1 MPKLTIELPTA
12 LSRSLNA
19 ITDNDK
25 IKAQEFILESI
36 AEKIAQLMG
45 KEKIHAIADERFEKF
60 LKDKQSVSWEEASN
74 YMERR
79 AAGETPPPPTP
90 KKFTS

>member
-19 ITDNDK
+19 LTDNDK

-45 KEKIHAIADERFEKF
+45 KEKIHSIADERFEKF
-60 LKDKQSVSWEEASN
+60 LKDKRSISWEEASD
-74 YMERR
+74 YLKRR

-90 KKFTS
+90 KNFTP

>member
-19 ITDNDK
+19 LTDNDK

-36 AEKIAQLMG
+36 AEKIAHLMG

-60 LKDKQSVSWEEASN
+60 LKDKRSISWEEAGD
-74 YMERR
+74 YLKRR

-90 KKFTS
+90 KKFTP

>member
-19 ITDNDK
+19 LTDNDK

-60 LKDKQSVSWEEASN
+60 LKDKRSISWEEASD
-74 YMERR
+74 YLKRR

-90 KKFTS
+90 KKFTP